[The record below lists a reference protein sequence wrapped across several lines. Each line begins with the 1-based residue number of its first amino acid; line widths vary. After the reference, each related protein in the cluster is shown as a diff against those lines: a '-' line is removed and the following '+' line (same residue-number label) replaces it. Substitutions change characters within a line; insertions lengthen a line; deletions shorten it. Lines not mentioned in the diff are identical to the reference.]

1 MISIVIPIIVPS
13 FLGNTVVITSATEKQ
28 TAIKEG
34 QLINLSNKQQDWYA
48 GIHLSLNGLIII
60 FYLNKRQT

>member
-34 QLINLSNKQQDWYA
+34 QLIRQ
-48 GIHLSLNGLIII
+48 LI
-60 FYLNKRQT
+60 

>member
-1 MISIVIPIIVPS
+1 MISIVIVPS

-34 QLINLSNKQQDWYA
+34 QLIRQ
-48 GIHLSLNGLIII
+48 LI
-60 FYLNKRQT
+60 